1 MDCRSA
7 PGSGKPRRQR
17 AHARR
22 GERLHAETGDGGR
35 GGYVS
40 PHQAERV
47 AGAHLVV
54 EVRGDQQRAPV
65 HDAAGREP
73 HQVQRRLVRPVQ
85 VFEDEHQ
92 RPAAAAIASSTSR
105 KRVSLPSEMRTV
117 APGRRGTTSSG
128 GPRRAGRGEGIAA
141 PGEHGGAVA
150 GHLAE
155 AAHERR
161 LADPRLAPPRPRPTR
176 AGGRPRAAAG
186 SAPPA
191 GCRVPAAP
199 SAGAD
204 RSAGAGPGPVSV
216 RVRGT
221 VRRVAAWE
229 SGARS
234 GVRSAWAGSSEGPR
248 AGWLLDTQDQAPKPG
263 AQACGE
269 RGEGRGRQWGEV
281 RQSGSGARPVQLGGL
296 ARPTAA
302 VLPTGPGLEIRS
314 CAPPTPPRGVR

>member
-17 AHARR
+17 AHGAG
-22 GERLHAETGDGGR
+22 GERLHDETADGGR
-35 GGYVS
+35 GGHVS

-54 EVRGDQQRAPV
+54 AVRGDQQRAPV

-85 VFEDEHQ
+85 VLEDEHQ

-176 AGGRPRAAAG
+176 AGGRLAQQ
-186 SAPPA
+186 PA
-191 GCRVPAAP
+191 QRHQQ
-199 SAGAD
+199 
-204 RSAGAGPGPVSV
+204 
-216 RVRGT
+216 
-221 VRRVAAWE
+221 VAAFQQLRQR
-229 SGARS
+229 ARI
-234 GVRSAWAGSSEGPR
+234 GP
-248 AGWLLDTQDQAPKPG
+248 P
-263 AQACGE
+263 E
-269 RGEGRGRQWGEV
+269 
-281 RQSGSGARPVQLGGL
+281 
-296 ARPTAA
+296 
-302 VLPTGPGLEIRS
+302 
-314 CAPPTPPRGVR
+314 PPRGPCPSGYAEPCAVSRRGNLAQGPECGRHGRAPRTAGGLGARHPRSGAEAGRTSLR